1 MKVKQGQWYE
11 VIVRCERESEDGQ
24 VKTVTEQYT
33 FAAQSFGDAETMA
46 YKEIGGDCA
55 IKNINPASYNEVVLS
70 DNEGDDK
77 WFKTKVSLITIDERT
92 EKEKKD
98 TVSYLIQGQSLERAR
113 KYADELMKGSIL
125 NYELK
130 SVVESKTLDVFWE
143 E

>member
-11 VIVRCERESEDGQ
+11 VIVRCERETEDGQ

-33 FAAQSFGDAETMA
+33 FDAQSFGDAENRA
-46 YKEIGGDCA
+46 YKEIGGDFV
-55 IKNINPASYNEVVLS
+55 IKNINPASYNEVVFS
-70 DNEGDDK
+70 DNNEDDK

-92 EKEKKD
+92 EKEKKA

-113 KYADELMKGSIL
+113 KYADELMRDSMT

-130 SVVESKTLDVFWE
+130 SVVESKTLDVFQNK
-143 E
+143 